1 MPSQVTY
8 LIAQIVKTE
17 LHSGICQVVCNE
29 LATLIHEKETKEKA
43 EGLLQLP
50 LQSKANIVSE

>member
-17 LHSGICQVVCNE
+17 LHSGFCQVVCNE